1 MDFRFLL
8 FITRVFYLYTK
19 SQLALTVCKILFIVH
34 IHQVRAYGRS
44 LSVTT
49 LFTEEIIGHKK
60 HFTSQGCSDTLLKEY
75 HTMADI
81 DFHWTYEKGD
91 ETIDMG
97 YMNVERLR
105 HIVMVHLNE
114 SRLKEWKFK
123 HFKKFFIQFSHG
135 EAQLTPEEVWQSIL
149 GHKFADKMNKETI
162 FSYTREQLKRFA
174 RSLDPP
180 HGPKT
185 NGLEEVDN
193 FCLRIFH
200 IIYDV

>member
-1 MDFRFLL
+1 MFL
-8 FITRVFYLYTK
+8 F
-19 SQLALTVCKILFIVH
+19 TVY

-49 LFTEEIIGHKK
+49 LFTEEIINNQKY
-60 HFTSQGCSDTLLKEY
+60 FSNEGCSDGLLKEY

-105 HIVMVHLNE
+105 HIIVKHLNE
-114 SRLKEWKFK
+114 SGMTEWKFK
-123 HFKKFFIQFSHG
+123 NFKRFFIQFSHG
-135 EAQLTPEEVWQSIL
+135 EAQISPEEAWKVIL
-149 GHKFADKMNKETI
+149 GHEMTDKINRDVIHT
-162 FSYTREQLKRFA
+162 YTREQLKRVA
-174 RSLDPP
+174 RSMDPP

-185 NGLEEVDN
+185 NGLEEVVIVLSVILN
-193 FCLRIFH
+193 HCFPT
-200 IIYDV
+200 